1 MICENPSH
9 YIHCPEAVLDY
20 VLLIDYVMIIIDS

>member
-20 VLLIDYVMIIIDS
+20 VLLLDNIIIIDS